1 MIHLPRRY
9 FFQARN
15 EKHYNKEKTM
25 GGYIGLESDKS
36 EFIRGQVTP
45 QHAVQEAIDGLNA
58 ATTRL
63 DNLIK
68 EMQGNCECKN

>member
-1 MIHLPRRY
+1 MVRRY
-9 FFQARN
+9 FHRYMN
-15 EKHYNKEKTM
+15 DKHFNKKWSKQM
-25 GGYIGLESDKS
+25 GGYTNLDGVSDGW
-36 EFIRGQVTP
+36 IRGQGTP